1 MKKRTQKIVV
11 YIMLLSMIITTL
23 LAGISMFS

>member
-1 MKKRTQKIVV
+1 MNKRKQKIVV
-11 YIMLLSMIITTL
+11 YIMLLSMIITTF

>member
-1 MKKRTQKIVV
+1 MNKRKQKIVV